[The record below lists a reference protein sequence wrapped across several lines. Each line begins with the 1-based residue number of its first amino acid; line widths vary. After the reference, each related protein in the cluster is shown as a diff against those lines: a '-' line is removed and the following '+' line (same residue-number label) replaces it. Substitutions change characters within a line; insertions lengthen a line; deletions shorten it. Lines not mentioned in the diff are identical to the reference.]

1 VHNFLPIAAVI
12 LALVSAGCV
21 AYIAWELISE
31 MSDEDDS
38 SNSDHSK

>member
-1 VHNFLPIAAVI
+1 MHTILPIASVI
-12 LALVSAGCV
+12 LALLSAGCV

-38 SNSDHSK
+38 SNSEHS